1 MIIGS
6 MNKYRFLA
14 CLMVLTACEFSNLPF
29 QNEGT
34 TLLQTSKQLNCTEK
48 RYEFT
53 IDSLWDV
60 VSTRLEKVLPD
71 TMPPGRR
78 ENMIKIRNATL
89 LKQFKIFYT
98 TLDTASLNLIGRSGN
113 IDSLTALKV
122 MALKEQREAHER
134 KVLDFLIQ
142 VEKEDPRASKKWN
155 EKFLKALKEDC
166 R

>member
-29 QNEGT
+29 QKEGT

-78 ENMIKIRNATL
+78 ENMVKIRNASL

-98 TLDTASLNLIGRSGN
+98 TLDTTSLNLINRSGK

-122 MALKEQREAHER
+122 MALMEKREAHEK
-134 KVLDFLIQ
+134 KVLDFLMQ
-142 VEKEDPRASKKWN
+142 VEKHNPQAAKKWN
-155 EKFLKALKEDC
+155 ENFLKAMQEEC